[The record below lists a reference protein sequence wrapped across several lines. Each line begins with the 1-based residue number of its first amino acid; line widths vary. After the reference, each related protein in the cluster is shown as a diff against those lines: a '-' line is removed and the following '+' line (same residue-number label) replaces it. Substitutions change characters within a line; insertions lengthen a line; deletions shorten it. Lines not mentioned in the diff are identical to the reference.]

1 MICFRREEGADKHID
16 VAIHDSLDIA
26 RLDIRAVV
34 LDHRVRLEDIGADLA
49 APFDLLL
56 VALELRELCFLLLHL
71 ELEELGA
78 QHLEALLAVLEL
90 GTLVLALH
98 DDARRHVRHAHGG

>member
-34 LDHRVRLEDIGADLA
+34 LDHRVRLEDVGADLA

-56 VALELRELCFLLLHL
+56 VLDEQFNVGFSFPEKKAKPKK
-71 ELEELGA
+71 
-78 QHLEALLAVLEL
+78 
-90 GTLVLALH
+90 
-98 DDARRHVRHAHGG
+98 